1 MGKADV
7 ILKQWLKNKVRFADL
22 FNAVVFNGEQVIKPE
37 ELEELNCESGIVI
50 SNTSNGWN
58 NTKDITKNMTESKTN
73 DKNQNV
79 RYRTEQRY
87 RDLVMSWK
95 GEAELAV
102 LALENQGKIH
112 YAMPVRGMLYD
123 ALAYTDQMR
132 LVWEQLSADERKS
145 VDENEFFSRFR
156 KKDRLCPVITIIFYY
171 GEDKWDGATQL
182 YELFGVEDEG
192 LVHILQKYVSNYR
205 MNLIEANRIEDVTKY
220 KSDLQ
225 MMFHM
230 LEYRKDKRRLLEY
243 TKEHSEYFEHVDYES
258 LQAMAVLLNTEKL
271 FLQMNERKGAE
282 GNMCQAL
289 EEYYQDGVQEGIE
302 KGIEKGIEQ
311 GIEQGKKS
319 IISNMLKKG
328 LDIEMIVELSGL
340 SENEVLQL
348 STM

>member
-7 ILKQWLKNKVRFADL
+7 ILKQWLRNKVRFADL
-22 FNAVVFNGEQVIKPE
+22 FNAVVFNGEQMIKPE

-58 NTKDITKNMTESKTN
+58 NTKDNTKNMTESKTN

-132 LVWEQLSADERKS
+132 LVWEQLSAEERKS

-243 TKEHSEYFEHVDYES
+243 TKEHNEYFQKLDSET
-258 LQAMAVLLNTEKL
+258 LQAMAVLLNTGKLLAKVKEK
-271 FLQMNERKGAE
+271 KGAD

-302 KGIEKGIEQ
+302 KGIE
-311 GIEQGKKS
+311 QGKKS
-319 IISNMLKKG
+319 IIANMLKKG

-340 SENEVLQL
+340 SESEVQL
-348 STM
+348 LATM

>member
-1 MGKADV
+1 MGKSDV
-7 ILKQWLKNKVRFADL
+7 ILKQWLRNKVRFADL

-58 NTKDITKNMTESKTN
+58 NTKNVTKNMTNSKTD

-132 LVWEQLSADERKS
+132 LVWEQLSEPERKS

-156 KKDRLCPVITIIFYY
+156 KKDRLRPVITIIFYY

-192 LVHILQKYVSNYR
+192 LIHILQKYVSNYR
-205 MNLIEANRIEDVTKY
+205 MNLIEVNRIEDVTKY

-243 TKEHSEYFEHVDYES
+243 TKEHNEYFEKLDSET
-258 LQAMAVLLNTEKL
+258 LQAMAVLLNTGKLLAKVKEK
-271 FLQMNERKGAE
+271 KGAD

-289 EEYYQDGVQEGIE
+289 EGYYQDGVQEGIE
-302 KGIEKGIEQ
+302 KGIE
-311 GIEQGKKS
+311 QGKKS
-319 IISNMLKKG
+319 IIANMLKKG
-328 LDIEMIVELSGL
+328 LNIEMIASLSGL
-340 SENEVLQL
+340 PESEVQQL
-348 STM
+348 ATM

>member
-58 NTKDITKNMTESKTN
+58 NTKDVTNNMTNSKTD

-132 LVWEQLSADERKS
+132 LVWEQLSEPERKS

-192 LVHILQKYVSNYR
+192 LIHILQKYVSNYR
-205 MNLIEANRIEDVTKY
+205 MNLIEVNRIEDITKY

-243 TKEHSEYFEHVDYES
+243 TKEHNEYFEKLDSET
-258 LQAMAVLLNTEKL
+258 LQAMAVLLNT
-271 FLQMNERKGAE
+271 
-282 GNMCQAL
+282 
-289 EEYYQDGVQEGIE
+289 
-302 KGIEKGIEQ
+302 
-311 GIEQGKKS
+311 GKFNDHLN
-319 IISNMLKKG
+319 I
-328 LDIEMIVELSGL
+328 
-340 SENEVLQL
+340 
-348 STM
+348 

>member
-1 MGKADV
+1 MGKSDV
-7 ILKQWLKNKVRFADL
+7 ILKQWLRNKVRFADL

-58 NTKDITKNMTESKTN
+58 NTKNVTKNMTNSKTD

-132 LVWEQLSADERKS
+132 LVWEQLSEPERKS

-192 LVHILQKYVSNYR
+192 LIHILQKYVSNYR
-205 MNLIEANRIEDVTKY
+205 MNLIEVNRIEDVTKY

-243 TKEHSEYFEHVDYES
+243 TKEHNEYFEKLDSET
-258 LQAMAVLLNTEKL
+258 LQAMAVLLNTGKLLAKVKEK
-271 FLQMNERKGAE
+271 KGAD

-302 KGIEKGIEQ
+302 KGIE
-311 GIEQGKKS
+311 QGKKS
-319 IISNMLKKG
+319 IIANMLKKG
-328 LDIEMIVELSGL
+328 LNIEMIASLSGL
-340 SENEVLQL
+340 PESEVQQL
-348 STM
+348 ATM

>member
-7 ILKQWLKNKVRFADL
+7 ILKQWLRNKVRFADL
-22 FNAVVFNGEQVIKPE
+22 FNAVVFDGEQMIKPE

-50 SNTSNGWN
+50 SNTSNGWS
-58 NTKDITKNMTESKTN
+58 NTKDNTKNMTESKTN

-102 LALENQGKIH
+102 LALENQVKIH

-132 LVWEQLSADERKS
+132 LVWEQLSEPERKS

-192 LVHILQKYVSNYR
+192 LIHILQKYVSNYR
-205 MNLIEANRIEDVTKY
+205 MNLIEVNRIEDITKY

-243 TKEHSEYFEHVDYES
+243 TKEHNEYFQKLDSET
-258 LQAMAVLLNTEKL
+258 LQAMAVLLNTGKLLAKVKEK
-271 FLQMNERKGAE
+271 KGAD

-311 GIEQGKKS
+311 GKKS
-319 IISNMLKKG
+319 IIANMLKKG

-340 SENEVLQL
+340 PENEVLQL

>member
-1 MGKADV
+1 MGKSDV
-7 ILKQWLKNKVRFADL
+7 ILKQWLRNKVRFADL

-58 NTKDITKNMTESKTN
+58 NTKDVTKNMTNSKTDN
-73 DKNQNV
+73 KNQNV

-123 ALAYTDQMR
+123 ALSYTDQMR
-132 LVWEQLSADERKS
+132 LVWEQLSEDERKS
-145 VDENEFFSRFR
+145 VNENEFFSRFR

-171 GEDKWDGATQL
+171 GEDKWDGAVQL
-182 YELFGVEDEG
+182 YELFGVKDEA
-192 LVHILQKYVSNYR
+192 LVHMLENYVSNYK
-205 MNLIEANRIEDVTKY
+205 MNLVEVNRVEDVMKY

-225 MMFHM
+225 MMFRM

-243 TKEHSEYFEHVDYES
+243 TKEHSEYFQHVDYES

-271 FLQMNERKGAE
+271 FLQMNEQKGADS
-282 GNMCQAL
+282 NMCQAL

-302 KGIEKGIEQ
+302 KGIEQ
-311 GIEQGKKS
+311 CKKS
-319 IISNMLKKG
+319 IIANMLKKG

-340 SENEVLQL
+340 PENEVLQL